1 MRASIGTSISEA
13 INHLSKNEVVA
24 IPTETVYGLAGN
36 ALERESVVRI
46 FEAKARPAFDP
57 LIVHTHSVE
66 EFHKYAYVPETVIP
80 WIEKLSPGPITYIL
94 RKKEIIP
101 DLVTSGHPT
110 VGLRIPAHP
119 LTLDLLRQ
127 LDFPLA
133 APSANPFGYVS
144 PTKASHVAD
153 QLGDKIPYIL
163 DGGDCEVGIES
174 TIIDLSGEKPVI
186 LRLGGYELSQLEA
199 IIGVELNDIRLSSSA
214 PHAPGM
220 LHSHY
225 APSVKLYREEPDSLL
240 QKFPNT
246 SMAAIRFREYA
257 PELPTESQLVLSKT
271 GNLKEAAQ
279 NLFRHLRTL
288 DGMNVEIA
296 SIQFAPNEGLGKA
309 INDRLQRALHK
320 SEGK

>member
-1 MRASIGTSISEA
+1 MRAIIGTSIEA
-13 INHLSKNEVVA
+13 ASAHLNQGDVVA

-36 ALERESVVRI
+36 ALNREAVVKI
-46 FEAKARPAFDP
+46 FEVKARPAFDP
-57 LIVHTHSVE
+57 LIVHTFDVS
-66 EFHKYAYVPETVIP
+66 EFHKYAEVSERVEN
-80 WIEKLSPGPITYIL
+80 WVRALSPGPVTYIL
-94 RKKEIIP
+94 PKKDTIP
-101 DLVTSGHPT
+101 DLVTSGHPS
-110 VGLRIPAHP
+110 VGLRIPNHP
-119 LTLDLLRQ
+119 LTLELLQ
-127 LDFPLA
+127 NLDFPLA

-144 PTKASHVAD
+144 PTRASHVND
-153 QLGDKIPYIL
+153 QLGELIPYIL
-163 DGGDCEVGIES
+163 DGGECQVGIES
-174 TIIDLSGEKPVI
+174 TILDLTGESPVV
-186 LRLGGYELSQLEA
+186 LRLGGYELSELEE
-199 IIGVELNDIRLSSSA
+199 ILGVELNDIRLSSSA

-225 APSVKLYREEPDSLL
+225 APGVKLYREEPDSLL

-246 SMAAIRFREYA
+246 PMAAIRFREYA

-271 GNLKEAAQ
+271 GDLKEAAQ

>member
-225 APSVKLYREEPDSLL
+225 APGVKLYTSSIEELLTSHAREQIGAVSFQNPVEG
-240 QKFPNT
+240 
-246 SMAAIRFREYA
+246 I
-257 PELPTESQLVLSKT
+257 LPQNQLILSESGDLR
-271 GNLKEAAQ
+271 EAAK
-279 NLFRHLRTL
+279 NLFRHLREL
-288 DGMNVEIA
+288 DSMNIEAALVEMV
-296 SIQFAPNEGLGKA
+296 PNEGLGKA
-309 INDRLQRALHK
+309 INDRLKRALHK
-320 SEGK
+320 SA